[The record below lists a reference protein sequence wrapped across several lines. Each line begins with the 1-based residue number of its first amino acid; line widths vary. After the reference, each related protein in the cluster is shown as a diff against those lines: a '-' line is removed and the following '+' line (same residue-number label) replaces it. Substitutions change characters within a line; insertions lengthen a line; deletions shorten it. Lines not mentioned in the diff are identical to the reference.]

1 MTVPLVP
8 RAQESQP
15 GTGPDSS
22 SRRAS
27 SHQPPASSIQL
38 SARGLG
44 RDYPTP
50 HGLITVL
57 DGVDLDLAAG
67 ETLAIVGPSGSGKST
82 LLGLLAGLDR
92 PSRGQV
98 TLEGQDLVAMAD
110 GEASAFRGRR
120 MGFIFQSHQLL
131 PALTAQEN
139 VQAPLDIAGAPDAA
153 ARARVW
159 LGKVGLEGRHDHRP
173 RQLSGGEQQR
183 VAVARAL
190 AADPAIVF
198 ADEPTG
204 SLDRR
209 TGTAVADLLFTL
221 AASHRT
227 TLVLVTH
234 DEQLAARCSRIVHMQ
249 DGRIA

>member
-1 MTVPLVP
+1 MVIL
-8 RAQESQP
+8 Q
-15 GTGPDSS
+15 
-22 SRRAS
+22 AS
-27 SHQPPASSIQL
+27 
-38 SARGLG
+38 GLG

-50 HGLITVL
+50 HGALTVL
-57 DGVDLDLAAG
+57 DGVDLQLAAG

-92 PSRGQV
+92 PSRGTV
-98 TLEGQDLVAMAD
+98 AIEGRDLAAMAD
-110 GEASAFRGRR
+110 AEASAFRARR
-120 MGFIFQSHQLL
+120 MGFIFQSHRLL
-131 PALTAQEN
+131 PALTAIEN
-139 VQAPLDIAGAPDAA
+139 VRAPLDLGGAADAA
-153 ARARVW
+153 PRAAAW
-159 LGKVGLEGRHDHRP
+159 LDKVGLAGRHEHRP

-190 AADPAIVF
+190 AHDPAIVF

-209 TGTAVADLLFTL
+209 TGDTVADLLFGL
-221 AASHRT
+221 AADHRA

-234 DEQLAARCSRIVHMQ
+234 DERLAARCARIVRMA

>member
-1 MTVPLVP
+1 M
-8 RAQESQP
+8 
-15 GTGPDSS
+15 
-22 SRRAS
+22 
-27 SHQPPASSIQL
+27 IL
-38 SARGLG
+38 SAHGLG

-50 HGLITVL
+50 HGDITVL

-82 LLGLLAGLDR
+82 LLGLLAGLDK
-92 PSRGQV
+92 PSRGSV
-98 TLEGQDLVAMAD
+98 TLEGRDLANMGDA
-110 GEASAFRGRR
+110 EASAFRGRR
-120 MGFIFQSHQLL
+120 MGFVFQSHRLL

-139 VQAPLDIAGAPDAA
+139 VQAPLDLANAADAA
-153 ARARVW
+153 ARSRAW
-159 LGKVGLEGRHDHRP
+159 LAKVGLEGRHDHRP

-190 AADPAIVF
+190 AHDPAIVF

-209 TGTAVADLLFTL
+209 TGTILADLLFQL
-221 AASHRT
+221 AASNRT

-234 DEQLAARCSRIVHMQ
+234 DEQLASRCARIVHMG
-249 DGRIA
+249 DGRIVP

>member
-1 MTVPLVP
+1 MTL
-8 RAQESQP
+8 R
-15 GTGPDSS
+15 
-22 SRRAS
+22 
-27 SHQPPASSIQL
+27 
-38 SARGLG
+38 ARGLG

-50 HGLITVL
+50 HGPITVL

-98 TLEGQDLVAMAD
+98 TLEDQDLAAMDD

-190 AADPAIVF
+190 AAEPAIVF

-209 TGTAVADLLFTL
+209 TGAAIADLLFTL
-221 AASHRT
+221 AAGHRT

-249 DGRIA
+249 DGRLA

>member
-1 MTVPLVP
+1 M
-8 RAQESQP
+8 
-15 GTGPDSS
+15 
-22 SRRAS
+22 
-27 SHQPPASSIQL
+27 IL
-38 SARGLG
+38 SAHGLG

-50 HGLITVL
+50 HGDITVL

-92 PSRGQV
+92 PSRGSV
-98 TLEGQDLVAMAD
+98 TIEGRDLASFGDA
-110 GEASAFRGRR
+110 EASAFRGRR
-120 MGFIFQSHQLL
+120 MGFVFQSHRLL

-139 VQAPLDIAGAPDAA
+139 VQAPLDLAGAAEAA
-153 ARARVW
+153 SRARAW
-159 LGKVGLEGRHDHRP
+159 LAKVGLEGRHDHRP

-190 AADPAIVF
+190 VHEPAILF

-209 TGTAVADLLFTL
+209 TGAAVADLLFAL
-221 AASHRT
+221 AANHRT

-234 DEQLAARCSRIVHMQ
+234 DEQLAARCGRIVRMQ
-249 DGRIA
+249 VGRIA